1 MYVPDAWDA
10 IRVEEDRIF
19 MAGLED
25 DPTPPTDDEAND
37 ADDLPEPT
45 EAQGEDVNS
54 DAIPLGEDNG
64 EQS

>member
-1 MYVPDAWDA
+1 MYVPDTWGA

-25 DPTPPTDDEAND
+25 DPAPPTDDEAND

-45 EAQGEDVNS
+45 EAQGEDVKS
-54 DAIPLGEDNG
+54 DEIPVEDNG